1 MNRRRSPRDSFHVVW
16 VGDVLLGSS
25 AWPHLKARGYQWAF
39 RYLRPLVRGDYL
51 VGNAEGPITTHRE
64 KFFPEQRFSYRARIA
79 TASALSEAGFNAVS
93 LSNNHCYDRGP
104 EGLLDCIDRL
114 TAAGVTPFG
123 AGSEAE
129 AARPLLID
137 TPHGLVGVVGLVDQR
152 YSHTTASATAPGT
165 IAMSEE
171 SIARC
176 KALAVA
182 AGARWVIAYVHW
194 GRNYEPVTAQQRHDA
209 ELLARAGYDLV
220 IGAGSH
226 TVQPVEIIDG
236 TPVLY
241 SLGNFTFGTK
251 GRFTEME
258 RGYGLIARL
267 ALAANGLLEVELT
280 CIATDNRVIH
290 FQPRLC
296 SDDQAQEV
304 LARLG
309 PDVFIRRSGPLTSWS
324 ARMLRRRPVVGR
336 ISLAGDA
343 SVPHGAL
350 DLT

>member
-1 MNRRRSPRDSFHVVW
+1 MNRRRSPQDGFDIVW

-25 AWPHLKARGYQWAF
+25 AWPHLKTHGYQWAF

-51 VGNAEGPITTHRE
+51 VGNAEGPITRHRE
-64 KFFPEQRFSYRARIA
+64 KFFPEQQFSYRARIA
-79 TASALSEAGFNAVS
+79 TAGALREAGFDAVS

-114 TAAGVTPFG
+114 VAAGVTPFG
-123 AGSEAE
+123 AGSYAE

-152 YSHTTASATAPGT
+152 YSHTTASAAAPGT
-165 IAMSEE
+165 IAMTED
-171 SIARC
+171 SITRS

-194 GRNYEPVTAQQRHDA
+194 GHNYQPVTTQQRHDA
-209 ELLARAGYDLV
+209 KLLASAGYDLI

-251 GRFTEME
+251 GRFTDQEP
-258 RGYGLIARL
+258 GHGLIARTTFT
-267 ALAANGLLEVELT
+267 ANGLLEIELT
-280 CIATDNRVIH
+280 PIATDNRLVH

-296 SDDQAQEV
+296 SDKQAQEV
-304 LARLG
+304 VARLG
-309 PDVFIRRSGPLTSWS
+309 PDVLTRRSDPLTSWP
-324 ARMLRRRPVVGR
+324 ARMLRRRPIVGHITLTR
-336 ISLAGDA
+336 DA
-343 SVPHGAL
+343 PIPEPSAL
-350 DLT
+350 I

>member
-1 MNRRRSPRDSFHVVW
+1 MNRRWSRRAGFDVVW

-25 AWPHLKARGYQWAF
+25 AWPHLKTRGYHWAF

-51 VGNAEGPITTHRE
+51 VGNAEGPITRHRE
-64 KFFPEQRFSYRARIA
+64 KFFPEQQFSYRARIA
-79 TASALSEAGFNAVS
+79 TAGALRDAGFNAMS

-114 TAAGVTPFG
+114 RAADVTPFG
-123 AGSEAE
+123 AGSQAE
-129 AARPLLID
+129 AAQPLLIN
-137 TPHGLVGVVGLVDQR
+137 TPHGLIGVVGLVDQR

-165 IAMSEE
+165 IAMSEDTITR
-171 SIARC
+171 S

-220 IGAGSH
+220 IGTGSH

-251 GRFTEME
+251 GRFTEQE
-258 RGYGLIARL
+258 PGYGLIARTTFT
-267 ALAANGLLEVELT
+267 ATGLLNVELT
-280 CIATDNRVIH
+280 CIATDNRLVQ

-296 SDDQAQEV
+296 TDQQAQQV

-309 PDVFIRRSGPLTSWS
+309 PDVLTRRSDPLNSWP
-324 ARMLRRRPVVGR
+324 ARMIRRRPVVGHLCR
-336 ISLAGDA
+336 PPPSRSPRPAR
-343 SVPHGAL
+343 
-350 DLT
+350 